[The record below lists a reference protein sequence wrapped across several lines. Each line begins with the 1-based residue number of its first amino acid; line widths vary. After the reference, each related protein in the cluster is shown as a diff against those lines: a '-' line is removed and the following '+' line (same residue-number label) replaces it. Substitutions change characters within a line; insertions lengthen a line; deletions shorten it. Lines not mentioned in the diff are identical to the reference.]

1 MSQIIGLGGFSGS
14 GKSSSLATLVPS
26 ETFIISCTP
35 KQLSIKGFR
44 KNYKKLSMTKTK
56 NKEGKEVTNIE
67 GNWFY
72 SNDFTKVEN
81 IMKIVDTKMPQ
92 IKVLV
97 IDDAN
102 YLLSQEVMA
111 RALEKGY
118 DKHTELAMHYYNL
131 LTDAMS
137 LRDDLVVVFISH
149 IVNDGNDID
158 PNYKLFTTGKLLD
171 RSVNI
176 DGMFNYLLYAEK
188 LIDNVTNEVG
198 YKFRTHSLGKD
209 TCRSTAGCFADMYI
223 EPDMKKVI
231 DRINE
236 FENED

>member
-1 MSQIIGLGGFSGS
+1 
-14 GKSSSLATLVPS
+14 
-26 ETFIISCTP
+26 
-35 KQLSIKGFR
+35 
-44 KNYKKLSMTKTK
+44 
-56 NKEGKEVTNIE
+56 
-67 GNWFY
+67 
-72 SNDFTKVEN
+72 
-81 IMKIVDTKMPQ
+81 
-92 IKVLV
+92 
-97 IDDAN
+97 
-102 YLLSQEVMA
+102 
-111 RALEKGY
+111 
-118 DKHTELAMHYYNL
+118 
-131 LTDAMS
+131 MS

-188 LIDNVTNEVG
+188 LIDNVTNEVN

>member
-1 MSQIIGLGGFSGS
+1 MS
-14 GKSSSLATLVPS
+14 GKSSSLASLNPN

-44 KNYKKLSMTKTK
+44 KNYKKLIQTKVK
-56 NKEGKEVTNIE
+56 NKEGKEVVKLE

-81 IMKIVDTKMPQ
+81 IMKIVDTKMPN

-118 DKHTELAMHYYNL
+118 DKHTELAMHYYTL
-131 LTDAMS
+131 LTDAMN
-137 LRDDLVVVFISH
+137 LRDDLTVVFISH
-149 IVNDGNDID
+149 IVNDGSDLD
-158 PNYKLFTTGKLLD
+158 PKYKLFTTGKLLD

-188 LIDNVTNEVG
+188 IVDSISGEVS
-198 YKFRTHSLGKD
+198 YKFRTHSLGPD
-209 TCRSTAGCFADMYI
+209 TCRSTAGCFEDLYI
-223 EPDMKKVI
+223 EPDMKLVI
-231 DRINE
+231 DTINN
-236 FENED
+236 FENAD

>member
-1 MSQIIGLGGFSGS
+1 MS
-14 GKSSSLATLVPS
+14 GKSSSLASLNPN

-44 KNYKKLSMTKTK
+44 KNYKKLIQTKVK
-56 NKEGKEVTNIE
+56 NKEGKEVVKLE

-81 IMKIVDTKMPQ
+81 IMKIVDTKMPN

-118 DKHTELAMHYYNL
+118 DKHTELAMHYYTL
-131 LTDAMS
+131 LTNAMN
-137 LRDDLVVVFISH
+137 LRDDLIVVFISH
-149 IVNDGNDID
+149 IVNDGSDLD

-188 LIDNVTNEVG
+188 IVDSISGEVS
-198 YKFRTHSLGKD
+198 YKFRTHSLGPD
-209 TCRSTAGCFADMYI
+209 TCRSTAGCFEDLYI
-223 EPDMKKVI
+223 EPDMKLVI
-231 DRINE
+231 DTINN
-236 FENED
+236 FENAD

>member
-1 MSQIIGLGGFSGS
+1 M
-14 GKSSSLATLVPS
+14 
-26 ETFIISCTP
+26 
-35 KQLSIKGFR
+35 
-44 KNYKKLSMTKTK
+44 
-56 NKEGKEVTNIE
+56 
-67 GNWFY
+67 
-72 SNDFTKVEN
+72 KV
-81 IMKIVDTKMPQ
+81 VDTKMPN

-118 DKHTELAMHYYNL
+118 DKHTELAMHYYTL

-137 LRDDLVVVFISH
+137 LRDDLTVVFISH
-149 IVNDGNDID
+149 IVNDGSDLD
-158 PNYKLFTTGKLLD
+158 PKYKLFTTGKLLD

-188 LIDNVTNEVG
+188 LVDSVSGDVS
-198 YKFRTHSLGKD
+198 YKFRTHSLGPD
-209 TCRSTAGCFADMYI
+209 TCRSTAGCFEDLYI
-223 EPDMKKVI
+223 EPDMKLVI
-231 DRINE
+231 DTINA

>member
-1 MSQIIGLGGFSGS
+1 MS
-14 GKSSSLATLVPS
+14 GKSSSLATLNPKT
-26 ETFIISCTP
+26 TFIISCTP

-44 KNYKKLSMTKTK
+44 KNYKKLSTDD
-56 NKEGKEVTNIE
+56 GKLS
-67 GNWFY
+67 GNWYY
-72 SNDFTKVEN
+72 SNDFTKVSN
-81 IMKIVDTKMPQ
+81 MMKIVNNKMPE

-102 YLLSQEVMA
+102 YLLSQEVMS
-111 RALEKGY
+111 RAMEKGY
-118 DKHTELAMHYYNL
+118 DKHTELAMHYYTL
-131 LTDAMS
+131 LTDAMN

-149 IVNDGNDID
+149 IVNDGSDMD

-188 LIDNVTNEVG
+188 IVDGVSNDVT

-209 TCRSTAGCFADMYI
+209 TCRSTSGCWDELYI
-223 EPDMKKVI
+223 EPDMKAVI
-231 DRINE
+231 DRIIQ
-236 FENED
+236 FENE